1 MKNGF
6 SPLIIIGAV
15 LSISVSALGGQV
27 CLENGDRLTGTITTM
42 AYGKIKVETAL
53 AGTVEIPMEN
63 IRTISSDKPLEL
75 HLKDGT
81 IVNQPVE
88 KDSEGMIKIA
98 GSDMIDSQTLRLA
111 EVTAINPPKPE
122 TSRWKGDLSGGL
134 TYTSGN
140 TNSEAYAFSGNLSKR
155 TDKDLITISGN
166 VAKRKEKNGERDITT
181 EDWWRILGKYD
192 YFFGDKKY
200 LFGEGRYETDD
211 IANLDRRV
219 IVGTGGGY
227 RLIKKPVQNFS
238 TELGVANVY
247 EKYGTSDSGNSKF
260 SLRLGYIYDQQL
272 SKVFS
277 LVHNLTYYPDVE
289 DFSDYFLTS
298 TSTELRAKIN
308 SHLFTNFKV
317 LFDYDATP
325 ATNKGNTDVKYM
337 FGIGVNI

>member
-122 TSRWKGDLSGGL
+122 TSRWKGD
-134 TYTSGN
+134 
-140 TNSEAYAFSGNLSKR
+140 
-155 TDKDLITISGN
+155 
-166 VAKRKEKNGERDITT
+166 
-181 EDWWRILGKYD
+181 
-192 YFFGDKKY
+192 
-200 LFGEGRYETDD
+200 
-211 IANLDRRV
+211 
-219 IVGTGGGY
+219 
-227 RLIKKPVQNFS
+227 
-238 TELGVANVY
+238 
-247 EKYGTSDSGNSKF
+247 
-260 SLRLGYIYDQQL
+260 
-272 SKVFS
+272 
-277 LVHNLTYYPDVE
+277 
-289 DFSDYFLTS
+289 
-298 TSTELRAKIN
+298 
-308 SHLFTNFKV
+308 
-317 LFDYDATP
+317 
-325 ATNKGNTDVKYM
+325 
-337 FGIGVNI
+337 